1 MTRPTQRSTA
11 TGTFERW
18 SKATLVGAS
27 LLLGACDSPQNAAIQ
42 HEGAPVEGAMAAVEQ
57 PVDAVLH
64 PRDSGPLPFYRDA
77 TFTPQWIEPGAAELD
92 GFHRVAPFELTN
104 QDGETVTQETFGDKI
119 YITDFFFSTCPGICK
134 AMTQNM
140 VGLQDTFADDPDVLF
155 LSHSV
160 TPDIDDV
167 EQLALYAE
175 AHGVKSGKWH
185 LVTGERSDIYALGRR
200 SYFVDE
206 NQGEDVGEEEFLHT
220 ENFVLVD
227 QKRHIRGIYNG
238 LNKASLQQLVA
249 DVERLKREG

>member
-1 MTRPTQRSTA
+1 MTRPTQRTTA
-11 TGTFERW
+11 AGILERF
-18 SKATLVGAS
+18 SIATVVIAS
-27 LLLGACDSPQNAAIQ
+27 LLVGGCESAKSAAIQ
-42 HEGAPVEGAMAAVEQ
+42 DEGAPVEGVMAAVEQ
-57 PVDAVLH
+57 PVAPVLH

-77 TFTPQWIEPGAAELD
+77 AFTPQWLEPGSAELD
-92 GFHRVAPFELTN
+92 GFHSVAPFELTN
-104 QDGETVTQETFGDKI
+104 QDGETVTEKTFEEKI

-140 VGLQDTFADDPDVLF
+140 VGLQDTFAEDPDVLF

-167 EQLALYAE
+167 EQLALYAD

-185 LVTGERSDIYALGRR
+185 LVTGERSAIYALGRR

-206 NQGEDVGEEEFLHT
+206 NQGEDAGEEAFLHT

-227 QKRHIRGIYNG
+227 KSRHIRGIYNG